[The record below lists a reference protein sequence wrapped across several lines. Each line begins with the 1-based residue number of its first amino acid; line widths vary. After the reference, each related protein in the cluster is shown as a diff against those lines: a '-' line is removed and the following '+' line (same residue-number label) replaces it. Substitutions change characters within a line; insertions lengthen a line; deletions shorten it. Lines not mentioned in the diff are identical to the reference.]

1 MQAFFVWSAAP
12 CQRIFL
18 TNSPAQ
24 IKKFIL
30 SMG

>member
-1 MQAFFVWSAAP
+1 MQAFFVCSTAH
-12 CQRIFL
+12 CQGIFL

-30 SMG
+30 YMG

>member
-12 CQRIFL
+12 YQRIFL

-30 SMG
+30 YMG

>member
-1 MQAFFVWSAAP
+1 MQAFFVWPAAP
-12 CQRIFL
+12 CQWIFL

-30 SMG
+30 YMG

>member
-1 MQAFFVWSAAP
+1 MQAFFVWPATTRL
-12 CQRIFL
+12 QIFL

-30 SMG
+30 YMG